1 MARKYN
7 GWIISH
13 IEGDERDKRI
23 IEGLK
28 RLEGEELHRVVTQ
41 LRRLGYL
48 EDIPWTNPFW

>member
-28 RLEGEELHRVVTQ
+28 RLEGDELHRVVTQ

-48 EDIPWTNPFW
+48 EDAPQENPFW